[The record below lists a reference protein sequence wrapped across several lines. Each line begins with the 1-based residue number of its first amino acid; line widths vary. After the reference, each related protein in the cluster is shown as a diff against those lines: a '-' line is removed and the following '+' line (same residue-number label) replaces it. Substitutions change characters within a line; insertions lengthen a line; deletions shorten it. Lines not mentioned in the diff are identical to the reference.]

1 MAILSQTSEY
11 ALRAATVLAQNEAKG
26 PIHVAVLAD
35 ALEVPQNYLSKT
47 LSQLA
52 RVGVLDSVR
61 GKHGGFRLAR
71 PRDQISLY
79 EIVEPFERF
88 DTVRRCL
95 MGQPECSAKAA
106 CPAHAA
112 WSALGDRVVRFL
124 RHTSLADLAKGHT
137 RWPNQAALSPD
148 TA

>member
-11 ALRAATVLAQNEAKG
+11 ALRAATVLAQHEDRG
-26 PIHVAVLAD
+26 PVHVAVLAD

-52 RVGVLDSVR
+52 RVGVLNSVR
-61 GKHGGFRLAR
+61 GKHGGFQLAR
-71 PRDQISLY
+71 PRN
-79 EIVEPFERF
+79 EITLFQVVEPFERF
-88 DTVRRCL
+88 ESVRRCL
-95 MGQPECSAKAA
+95 LGQPECNAKAA

-124 RHTSLADLAKGHT
+124 RHTTLADLAKGHT
-137 RWPNQAALSPD
+137 RWPNRAALRGNPG
-148 TA
+148 